1 MYCMHCG
8 QTLPPDA
15 FFCPHC
21 GAKLPGDPQPGEV
34 ERTEA
39 RRPEPEEPPKIDCG
53 LSLSIVGFCLGGV
66 IGVVALIYAIL
77 ATDKY
82 RSGDYDGARKA
93 AKTGKI
99 WSWAAIILGASGLI
113 LGFVLLPRIVELMAP
128 GLLEM

>member
-8 QTLPPDA
+8 QALPPEA

-21 GAKLPGDPQPGEV
+21 GAKLPGGLQPSEA
-34 ERTEA
+34 ERAEA
-39 RRPEPEEPPKIDCG
+39 NREPAEPPKIDCG
-53 LSLSIVGFCLGGV
+53 LSLSIVAFCLGGV
-66 IGVVALIYAIL
+66 LGIVALIYAIL

-93 AKTGKI
+93 AKTGRI
-99 WSWAAIILGASGLI
+99 WSWTAIVLGAAGLI
-113 LGFVLLPRIVELMAP
+113 FGFLLLPRIVELIAP